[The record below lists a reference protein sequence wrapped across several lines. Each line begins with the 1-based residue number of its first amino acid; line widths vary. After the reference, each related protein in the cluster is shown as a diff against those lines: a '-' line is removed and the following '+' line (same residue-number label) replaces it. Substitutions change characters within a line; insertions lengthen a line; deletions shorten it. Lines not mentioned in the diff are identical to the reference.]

1 MYRLLTHRRFVAVA
15 VGVAASAA
23 LLFLRPAPAR
33 TADKAVEPD
42 KAAVERTRETVRML
56 DDLYKSAIIHVT
68 NTYVKA
74 RERTPA
80 ARAAKLIF
88 KDMSSKGWHVAR
100 LVDATGE
107 PVNKANV
114 AKSAFEKQAV
124 EKIKGGKTYYEE
136 IGTAKG
142 KPVLRAA
149 TVVPVVM
156 KACINCHP
164 GHKEGEVLGIIS
176 YEVPIK

>member
-1 MYRLLTHRRFVAVA
+1 MHRLLTHPRCLAA
-15 VGVAASAA
+15 LAGLAASA
-23 LLFLRPAPAR
+23 LLFLPPTPARPA
-33 TADKAVEPD
+33 DKDAAPD

-56 DDLYKSAIIHVT
+56 DDLYKSAIVHVT
-68 NTYVKA
+68 ATYVKA

-88 KDMSSKGWHVAR
+88 KDMSSKGWHIAR
-100 LVDATGE
+100 LVDATGD

-114 AKSAFEKQAV
+114 AKSAFEKEAV
-124 EKIKGGKTYYEE
+124 AKIKGGKPYVEE
-136 IGTAKG
+136 IGTSKG

-164 GHKEGEVLGIIS
+164 GHKEGDVLGFIS